1 MCEAKRSKPV
11 EVKGD
16 VAAIYSGTA
25 AYLLEE
31 SVDRTFLFGP
41 VVWRPS
47 DGTSARQWE
56 FIVVACDPD
65 RRDMARS
72 A

>member
-1 MCEAKRSKPV
+1 MGEAKRRKPV
-11 EVKGD
+11 KVKGD

-25 AYLLEE
+25 AHLLEE

-47 DGTSARQWE
+47 EGTSARQYL
-56 FIVVACDPD
+56 
-65 RRDMARS
+65 RDGALS